1 MVVLPDKAVVVVAH
15 WVNMPRKISF
25 IIPVLNESAVILG
38 TLQHLQKI
46 RSAGH
51 EVIAVDGGSED
62 DTAMVAAPLVDQV
75 IHSPRGRANQ
85 MNAGASA
92 ASGDI
97 LCFLHADTLLP
108 EGAEK
113 HINNGMTK
121 YCRSWGRFDVRLS
134 GKSFG
139 LRIIEFMM
147 NLRSRITGIAT
158 GDQAIFVSKESFVDA
173 GGFPEIPLMEDIALC
188 RKLRA
193 IGTPINLRQR
203 VITSSR
209 RWEHNGLVKTV
220 LLMWWLRLAYR
231 LGADPVNLANTY
243 GRQKC
248 R

>member
-1 MVVLPDKAVVVVAH
+1 MAALPDKAAVAVAH
-15 WVNMPRKISF
+15 WLDMPGKISF
-25 IIPVLNESAVILG
+25 IIPVLNESSVIHG

-51 EVIAVDGGSED
+51 EVIAVDGGSDD
-62 DTAMVAAPLVDQV
+62 DTAILAAPLVDQL

-85 MNAGASA
+85 MNAGAVA

-108 EGAEK
+108 VGAEND
-113 HINNGMTK
+113 IVNGMTK
-121 YCRSWGRFDVRLS
+121 LGKTWGRFDVRLS
-134 GKSFG
+134 GKSLG
-139 LRIIEFMM
+139 LRLIAFMM

-158 GDQAIFVSKESFVDA
+158 GDQAIFVSKESFVDV
-173 GGFPEIPLMEDIALC
+173 GGFPQIPLMEDIALC
-188 RKLRA
+188 QKLRA
-193 IGTPINLRQR
+193 ISTPLCLRQQ

-209 RWEHNGLVKTV
+209 RWEHNGIIKTV
-220 LLMWWLRLAYR
+220 LLMWWLRLAYS
-231 LGADPVNLANTY
+231 LGADPGNLATTY